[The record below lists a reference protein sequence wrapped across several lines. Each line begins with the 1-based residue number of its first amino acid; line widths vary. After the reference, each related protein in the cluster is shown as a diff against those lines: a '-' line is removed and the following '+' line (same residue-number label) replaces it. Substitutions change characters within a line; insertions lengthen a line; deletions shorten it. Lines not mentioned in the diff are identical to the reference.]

1 MQSRAHVA
9 ISPPPDAERKAS
21 PREGRLGASILRWA
35 HGGSVQKVR
44 LIRQYAA
51 ACLVFVGA
59 LVLDGWLDDL
69 IGYEAIALV
78 FLLIVVVFAF
88 FAERGPIILCTT
100 LTAIAWGFIA
110 PPRYTIAIS
119 NSYDQMMLVTYFVVA
134 LTVGHLT
141 TRLRAM
147 REAEIKS
154 KLLTESE
161 RLGRTLLNSVSHEF
175 RTPIAAIMTAT
186 SSLKESGSLTPMQQK
201 LTIEIESA
209 GTRLNRVVRSLL
221 SAARVQ
227 SGQVQPKMDWC
238 DVTDLVRV
246 ALVEAAP
253 LTATHTVREQLEAG
267 LPLVKLDFVLM
278 EQALVNLLANA
289 AMHTPPGTQIEISAR
304 REDKE
309 LILSVTDN
317 GPGLPADETQRIFD
331 MFHRAPQ
338 ARPGGTGLGLAIV
351 KGFVEAQGGGVTASN
366 RPGGGA
372 IFTIRLPVSAVPK
385 LPDETI

>member
-1 MQSRAHVA
+1 MQSRAHVGIGPA
-9 ISPPPDAERKAS
+9 PGAGRKSA
-21 PREGRLGASILRWA
+21 PGNGRLGTSVLRWA
-35 HGGSVQKVR
+35 HGGSVQKVK

-154 KLLTESE
+154 KLLSESE

-175 RTPIAAIMTAT
+175 RTPIAAILTAT
-186 SSLKESGSLTPMQQK
+186 SSLRQSSSLTPMQQK
-201 LTIEIESA
+201 LTAEIESA
-209 GTRLNRVVRSLL
+209 GARLNRVVRSLL

-238 DVTDLVRV
+238 DVADLVRV
-246 ALVEAAP
+246 AFVEAAP
-253 LTATHTVREQLEAG
+253 LMSEYNVQEQIEPG
-267 LPLVKLDFVLM
+267 LPLVKLDFVLI

-289 AMHTPPGTQIEISAR
+289 AMHTPPGSRVEISAR
-304 REDKE
+304 RENNE
-309 LILSVTDN
+309 LILAVADN
-317 GPGLPADETQRIFD
+317 GPGLPPAEIDRIFD

-351 KGFVEAQGGGVTASN
+351 KGFVEAQGGRVAASN

-372 IFTIRLPVSAVPK
+372 MFTIRLPASATPN
-385 LPDETI
+385 LPEETI

>member
-1 MQSRAHVA
+1 MQAQAHVNLG
-9 ISPPPDAERKAS
+9 PPADAKRKPDVEG
-21 PREGRLGASILRWA
+21 GRLRAFILRWA
-35 HGGSVQKVR
+35 HGGSAHRVTLR
-44 LIRQYAA
+44 RQYAA
-51 ACLVFVGA
+51 ACIMFIGA
-59 LVLDGWLDDL
+59 LVLDGWLEDL

-78 FLLIVVVFAF
+78 YLLIVVVFAL
-88 FAERGPIILCTT
+88 FAERGPIIFGTT
-100 LTAIAWGFIA
+100 LTALAWAFIA
-110 PPRYTIAIS
+110 PPHYTFAIS
-119 NSYDQMMLVTYFVVA
+119 SFYDKMMLVTYFVVA

-147 REAEIKS
+147 REAEINA
-154 KLLTESE
+154 KLLSESE

-186 SSLKESGSLTPMQQK
+186 SGLHESGSLTPMQQK
-201 LTIEIESA
+201 LITEIESA
-209 GTRLNRVVRSLL
+209 GTRLHRGVRSLL

-238 DVTDLVRV
+238 DVADLLRV

-253 LTATHTVREQLEAG
+253 LTAAHSIREHIEPG

-289 AMHTPPGTQIEISAR
+289 AMHTPPGTLVEITAR
-304 REDKE
+304 REDDE
-309 LILSVTDN
+309 LILNVADR
-317 GPGLPADETQRIFD
+317 GPGLPPGEIDRIFD

-351 KGFVEAQGGGVTASN
+351 KGFVEAQGCRVIASN
-366 RPGGGA
+366 RMGGGA
-372 IFTIRLPVSAVPK
+372 VFTIRLPVSAAPG
-385 LPDETI
+385 LPEEIT